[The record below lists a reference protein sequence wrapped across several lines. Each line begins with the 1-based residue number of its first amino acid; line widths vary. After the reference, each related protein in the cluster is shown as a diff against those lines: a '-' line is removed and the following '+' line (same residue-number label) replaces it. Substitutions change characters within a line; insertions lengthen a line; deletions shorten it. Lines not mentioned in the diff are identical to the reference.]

1 MNWCPHVWGP
11 SAGLHPAGR
20 SLSPARG
27 TLPTFPRPHQPH
39 DMCRL
44 PDPSGHQRPWNLLPS
59 HSEFSPFS
67 LWVFWSLHVRGWWL
81 QFRALVNP
89 EELSLVAQTVKSL
102 PAVRETQVRSL
113 AQEDPLEKEMA
124 THSRILAWK
133 IPRTEES
140 GGLQSMGSKGVGR
153 DWATSLHKPR
163 RLRSIQWLTK

>member
-1 MNWCPHVWGP
+1 MPPCVRTISWTPSSWQVSVPSQRYPPHVPPSPPATRYVQTTGP
-11 SAGLHPAGR
+11 FWPPEA
-20 SLSPARG
+20 
-27 TLPTFPRPHQPH
+27 
-39 DMCRL
+39 M
-44 PDPSGHQRPWNLLPS
+44 
-59 HSEFSPFS
+59 EFAPFS

-81 QFRALVNP
+81 QFRALVSP

-124 THSRILAWK
+124 THSRIRAWK
-133 IPRTEES
+133 IPQPEES
-140 GGLQSMGSKGVGR
+140 GGLQSMGSKRVGH